1 MQNKLSTPKIT
12 IADQLTLIKD
22 GNWNNHHIPFAAFID
37 EAFRDSDT
45 VETAAEVRDLQV
57 CYLPEGDYGVDE
69 ISAAL
74 RNHPADIE
82 TEEGHS
88 FPEREPGS
96 ATWKGAVLNDWV
108 TAVKLLA
115 FSYRDL
121 IQDPAE
127 IDRAYLES
135 GMIFRRIL
143 KAETN

>member
-22 GNWNNHHIPFAAFID
+22 GNWNHHHIPFAAFID

-45 VETAAEVRDLQV
+45 VETAAEVHDLQAN
-57 CYLPEGDYGVDE
+57 YLPDGDYGINEV
-69 ISAAL
+69 AASL
-74 RNHPADIE
+74 SNHPADIE

-96 ATWKGAVLNDWV
+96 APWKGAVLNDWV
-108 TAVKLLA
+108 TAVQLLA

-121 IQDPAE
+121 IQDSAE
-127 IDRAYLES
+127 LERAYVES